1 MKMYKGFD
9 KNLKCR
15 DFQYEIGKT
24 YTEDKAELCEVGF
37 HACEH
42 PLDCLN
48 YYDPGESRY
57 CEVDLDEVTDE
68 HRGDSKRVGK
78 KITVQG
84 EIGIAGLVKAAVNIG
99 IEEAKSKTNGD
110 CAHAATNGDGAR
122 AATNGDC
129 AHAATNGDWA
139 HAATNGYGA
148 RAATDGNK
156 ARAAT
161 NGNKAHAATNG
172 NCAHAATNGDWAH
185 AATNGNGARAATNGN
200 CAHAATNGDWA
211 HAATNGN
218 KAHAATNG
226 NKAHAATNG
235 DWAYA
240 ATNGNWAHAA
250 TNGNW
255 ARAEVSGKESIA
267 SALGIEGKAKGAL
280 GCWIVC
286 AEWESKNTGWHI
298 KCVKAAAVDGEK
310 IKADTWYTLKD
321 GEFVEATDDED

>member
-24 YTEDKAELCEVGF
+24 YTEDKVELCEVGF

-68 HRGDSKRVGK
+68 HRDDSKRVGK

-99 IEEAKSKTNGD
+99 IEKAKSKTTGEV
-110 CAHAATNGDGAR
+110 AHAATTGNWAHAATTGNWAHAATTGNWAR
-122 AATNGDC
+122 AATTGYG
-129 AHAATNGDWA
+129 AHAATTGNWA
-139 HAATNGYGA
+139 HASTTGNWAHASTTGNWARAATNGYGA
-148 RAATDGNK
+148 
-156 ARAAT
+156 
-161 NGNKAHAATNG
+161 HAAT
-172 NCAHAATNGDWAH
+172 T
-185 AATNGNGARAATNGN
+185 
-200 CAHAATNGDWA
+200 
-211 HAATNGN
+211 
-218 KAHAATNG
+218 
-226 NKAHAATNG
+226 
-235 DWAYA
+235 
-240 ATNGNWAHAA
+240 GNWAHASTNGYGA
-250 TNGNW
+250 HASTNGNE
-255 ARAEVSGKESIA
+255 AHAATTGDRAHAEVSGKESIA

-310 IKADTWYTLKD
+310 IKADTWYTLKN
-321 GEFVEATDDED
+321 GEFVETNAED

>member
-48 YYDPGESRY
+48 YYAPGESRY
-57 CEVDLDEVTDE
+57 CDVDLDDVTDE

-99 IEEAKSKTNGD
+99 IENAKSKT
-110 CAHAATNGDGAR
+110 T
-122 AATNGDC
+122 
-129 AHAATNGDWA
+129 GDWA
-139 HAATNGYGA
+139 HAATTGYGA
-148 RAATDGNK
+148 HAAATGE
-156 ARAAT
+156 
-161 NGNKAHAATNG
+161 GAHAATTG
-172 NCAHAATNGDWAH
+172 NWAHAATTGDWAH
-185 AATNGNGARAATNGN
+185 AATTGYG
-200 CAHAATNGDWA
+200 AHAATTGEGA
-211 HAATNGN
+211 H
-218 KAHAATNG
+218 
-226 NKAHAATNG
+226 
-235 DWAYA
+235 
-240 ATNGNWAHAA
+240 
-250 TNGNW
+250 
-255 ARAEVSGKESIA
+255 AEVSGKESIA
-267 SALGIEGKAKGAL
+267 SALGIKGKAKGAL

-286 AEWESKNTGWHI
+286 AEWENKTEGWHI
-298 KCVKAAAVDGEK
+298 KCVKAAAVDGEN
-310 IKADTWYTLKD
+310 IKADTWYMLKD

>member
-24 YTEDKAELCEVGF
+24 YTKDKAELCEVGF

-68 HRGDSKRVGK
+68 HRDDSKRVGK

-99 IEEAKSKTNGD
+99 IERAKSKTTGNYARVATTGNYARVATTGYGAHAATTGYGAHAATTGD
-110 CAHAATNGDGAR
+110 GAHAATTGDWAHAATNGNWSH

-129 AHAATNGDWA
+129 AHAATTGNWS
-139 HAATNGYGA
+139 HAATTGYGA
-148 RAATDGNK
+148 
-156 ARAAT
+156 
-161 NGNKAHAATNG
+161 H
-172 NCAHAATNGDWAH
+172 
-185 AATNGNGARAATNGN
+185 
-200 CAHAATNGDWA
+200 
-211 HAATNGN
+211 
-218 KAHAATNG
+218 
-226 NKAHAATNG
+226 
-235 DWAYA
+235 
-240 ATNGNWAHAA
+240 
-250 TNGNW
+250 
-255 ARAEVSGKESIA
+255 AEVSGKESIA
-267 SALGIEGKAKGAL
+267 SALGVEGKAKGAL

-286 AEWESKNTGWHI
+286 AEWEYKNKGWHI
-298 KCVKAAAVDGEK
+298 KCVKAAAVDGER
-310 IKADTWYTLKD
+310 IKADTWYMLKD